1 MLLMASLAVSTLA
14 TGKPPPPTGNEAFS
28 GSPSS
33 GTYKTNDG
41 LLSLASNN
49 QPQFAR
55 LCKAIGLE
63 RLLSDPRFAPGDP
76 RKQNQAA
83 LREEFAA
90 VFATKSADAWEAILD
105 EARVPAVRVRRLDEA
120 LNEPQLAARGLMRP
134 VALPS
139 VDREVAIPTLGFKAN
154 GDVTAAQ
161 SPPPTLGQHTDEVL
175 GALGLDV
182 ARLRVEGV
190 V

>member
-1 MLLMASLAVSTLA
+1 
-14 TGKPPPPTGNEAFS
+14 
-28 GSPSS
+28 
-33 GTYKTNDG
+33 
-41 LLSLASNN
+41 
-49 QPQFAR
+49 
-55 LCKAIGLE
+55 
-63 RLLSDPRFAPGDP
+63 
-76 RKQNQAA
+76 
-83 LREEFAA
+83 
-90 VFATKSADAWEAILD
+90 
-105 EARVPAVRVRRLDEA
+105 
-120 LNEPQLAARGLMRP
+120 MRP